1 MTFTRRRFLGAGIA
15 ATALATIDRPTAAQ
29 GTSDDIGAVAFDAF
43 ALFDARPI
51 FQACETVVPGRGNE
65 LASLWRS
72 RQFEYQWLRA
82 LGQRYENF
90 DTATEA
96 ALEFAARSLKLD
108 LAADARERLMHG
120 FLELRAWPDVAAAL
134 RSLRQSG
141 KKLAL
146 LSNATPRI
154 LVSALGNSGLDAAFD
169 EVTST
174 DRIRSYKPDPRAY
187 QLGVDVLKLPK
198 ERIAFVAFA
207 GWDVAGAKW
216 FGYPT
221 FWNNR
226 QSTAPETLGVA
237 ADAAGAT
244 LSELLRW
251 LRVSREL

>member
-1 MTFTRRRFLGAGIA
+1 MTLTRRRFLGASLA
-15 ATALATIDRPTAAQ
+15 ATAAVTINRPTAAQ
-29 GTSDDIGAVAFDAF
+29 GMSGDIAAVAFDAF
-43 ALFDARPI
+43 ALFDARPV
-51 FQACETVVPGRGNE
+51 FQACETAAPGRGNE

-82 LGQRYENF
+82 LGQRYEDF
-90 DTATEA
+90 HAATEA
-96 ALEFAARSLKLD
+96 ALDFAAKSLQLD
-108 LAADARERLMHG
+108 LAPDVRERLMHG

-134 RSLRQSG
+134 RALRQSG

-154 LVSALGNSGLDAAFD
+154 LVSALGNSGLENALD
-169 EVTST
+169 EVIST

-226 QSTAPETLGVA
+226 QSAPPEALGVEA
-237 ADAAGAT
+237 ESAGAS

-251 LRVSREL
+251 LRVTHEP